1 MPIIEW
7 ISTATNHINIAKYLS
22 SAKQIFDENKIPYP
36 KVVVTDQGWALVNA
50 TLLSFNHCNLPNYL
64 NWCFLILI

>member
-22 SAKQIFDENKIPYP
+22 SAKQIFDENKI
-36 KVVVTDQGWALVNA
+36 
-50 TLLSFNHCNLPNYL
+50 SFNQIHRDEICESQVDCDSNLIVMRLFSMPKQL
-64 NWCFLILI
+64 LI